1 MKKIFL
7 FGWIVFMGF
16 TAACSAKTPAQGSGE
31 ISQEMNAMGHVQYM
45 TTSDFLAKVYDY
57 HANPDVWIFKGDK
70 PCLIDFYADWCRP
83 CKMLAPVMEELA
95 AEYASQI
102 NVYKVNVDQE
112 KELSAAFGIQSI
124 PSLLFVPK
132 DGQPAMQAGV
142 LPKEQLEYYI
152 KTFLLGQSAPQE

>member
-7 FGWIVFMGF
+7 FGWIVLMGF
-16 TAACSAKTPAQGSGE
+16 TAACSAKTPAKGAGE
-31 ISQEMNAMGHVQYM
+31 GLQEKNSVEHVQYM
-45 TTSDFLAKVYDY
+45 TTADFLAKVHDY
-57 HANPDVWIFKGDK
+57 HANPDVWKFKGDK

-95 AEYASQI
+95 AEYVGLI

>member
-1 MKKIFL
+1 ML
-7 FGWIVFMGF
+7 GL
-16 TAACSAKTPAQGSGE
+16 TEACSAKAPAGTASAESEKVSAVRQL
-31 ISQEMNAMGHVQYM
+31 
-45 TTSDFLAKVYDY
+45 TTADFLAKIHDY
-57 HANPDVWIFKGDK
+57 HAHPDVWKFKGDK

-95 AEYASQI
+95 AQYAGQI
-102 NVYKVNVDQE
+102 DIYKVNVDAE

-132 DGQPAMQAGV
+132 EGQPAMQAGV

-152 KTFLLGQSAPQE
+152 KTFLLGQQAPQE

>member
-7 FGWIVFMGF
+7 SGWIVLMGL
-16 TAACSAKTPAQGSGE
+16 TAACSAKTPESVASVEQGNAVSG
-31 ISQEMNAMGHVQYM
+31 QVQYL
-45 TTSDFLAKVYDY
+45 TTADFLLKVHDY
-57 HANPDVWIFKGDK
+57 HANPDVWKFKGDK

-95 AEYASQI
+95 AEYAGQI

-124 PSLLFVPK
+124 PSLLFVPQ

-142 LPKEQLEYYI
+142 LPKEQLDYYI
-152 KTFLLGQSAPQE
+152 RTFLLGQSGPRE